1 MALGIGIDIG
11 TTNLKVAVV
20 DESGRLVGR
29 ARRPLV
35 IARAGDTAEQDA
47 EATWHELVA
56 AIRDAVGTRGAEVGD
71 LAVCSQYSS
80 IVPVD
85 ANARPVA
92 PMIMWQD
99 QRGTDHSFEI
109 MARDENAFM
118 TFVEHHGIPPIGS
131 GLSLGHILHFQLD
144 RPDVHA
150 RTAAYLEAMDYVT
163 ARATGRITGSQHSVF
178 MYQLCD
184 NRTLGATHYDDDLVK
199 LAGVDPTKL
208 PALVT
213 VDAIVGTLTPAVAGE
228 LGLHTDVRVHA
239 GTNDTAAVAIATD
252 VFTPGRAG
260 LAIGTT
266 SVLVDA
272 VDDFRV
278 DLENQIIS
286 MPGPFPDRYV
296 VMAENGLGGKVVE
309 HVLQN
314 VVFTADELAD
324 HGVDDAFA
332 TLDATLTA
340 TEAGAGGVLFL
351 PWLGGSNAPRGST
364 AMRGGFVHMSL
375 TTQRRDLVRASVEG
389 VAHNLGWLLPPVEA
403 FTGESIEEIAFV
415 GGAARSAPWAQILAD
430 VLDRAVCPLA
440 EPDLAAARAMAAVP
454 FGREHAVGVPTDRFE
469 PDPSSRARYDARQ
482 VQFEAAYAALKPI
495 SEALHE

>member
-1 MALGIGIDIG
+1 MALAVGIDIG
-11 TTNLKVAVV
+11 TTNLKVAVA
-20 DESGRLVGR
+20 DEVGQVVGR
-29 ARRPLV
+29 ARRPLA
-35 IARAGDTAEQDA
+35 IEHAGDIAEQDA
-47 EATWHELVA
+47 EATWRELVA
-56 AIRDAVGTRGAEVGD
+56 AIRDAVGTRGSEVRD
-71 LAVCSQYSS
+71 FSVCSQYSS

-92 PMIMWQD
+92 PMLMWQD

-109 MARDENAFM
+109 MAREENAFM
-118 TFVEHHGIPPIGS
+118 TFIEHHGIPPIGS
-131 GLSLGHILHFQLD
+131 GLSLGHILHYQLD

-150 RTAAYLEAMDYVT
+150 RTTAYLEAMDYVT
-163 ARATGRITGSQHSVF
+163 ARATGRISASQHSVF

-184 NRTLGATHYDDDLVK
+184 NRTLGATCYDDDLVK

-208 PALVT
+208 PELVL
-213 VDAIVGTLTPAVAGE
+213 VDAVVGTLSPAVAE
-228 LGLHTDVRVHA
+228 EMGLHNDVRVHA

-252 VFTPGRAG
+252 AFAAGRAG

-278 DLENQIIS
+278 DLDNQILS
-286 MPGPFPDRYV
+286 MPGPHPDGYI

-309 HVLQN
+309 HVLEN
-314 VVFTADELAD
+314 VVFTTDELAD
-324 HGVDDAFA
+324 HGVGDAFA
-332 TLDATLTA
+332 SLDAALLA
-340 TEAGAGGVLFL
+340 TDAGAGGVMFL

-403 FTGESIEEIAFV
+403 FTGERIDEIAFV

-430 VLDRAVCPLA
+430 VLDRAVSPLA
-440 EPDLAAARAMAAVP
+440 EPDLAAARAMAALP
-454 FGREHAVGVPTDRFE
+454 FGRAHAASEPTQRFE
-469 PDPSSRARYDARQ
+469 ADPSHRARYDARQ
-482 VQFEAAYAALKPI
+482 VQFEAAFAALKPI